1 MGLTFP
7 PRCGYHVVTTFFL
20 CKEEPPMKRT
30 FPILAGAA
38 LLALTV
44 TACSGEP
51 AQPTPTPAPTPAVT
65 PHTDVPILASFTATD
80 LEGNEIDQSILEDT
94 SLTMV
99 NVWATY
105 CGPCKEEMP
114 DLAQLSN
121 DYDDDEVQIIG
132 LVSDVLNAD
141 GTVNQTQVD
150 TAVDLADEAG
160 VDYVNLIPSEYLTQ
174 NVLSQIYAV
183 PTTFFVDENGNQ
195 VGSVYMGARDAEDW
209 AEIIDSLLEVVA

>member
-1 MGLTFP
+1 
-7 PRCGYHVVTTFFL
+7 
-20 CKEEPPMKRT
+20 MKRT

-51 AQPTPTPAPTPAVT
+51 AEPTPTPAPAVT

-80 LEGNEIDQSILEDT
+80 LEGNEIDQSILEGT
-94 SLTMV
+94 PLTMV

-114 DLAQLSN
+114 ALAQLSK
-121 DYDDDEVQIIG
+121 DYADQGVQIIG
-132 LVSDVLNAD
+132 LVSDVLNSD

-150 TAVDLADEAG
+150 TAAALAEEAG
-160 VDYVNLIPSEYLTQ
+160 VDYVNMIPSEYLTQ

-195 VGSVYMGARDAEDW
+195 VGSVYMGARDAEGW

>member
-1 MGLTFP
+1 
-7 PRCGYHVVTTFFL
+7 
-20 CKEEPPMKRT
+20 MKRT

-51 AQPTPTPAPTPAVT
+51 AQPTPTPAPAPAVT

-160 VDYVNLIPSEYLTQ
+160 VDYVNLIPSEYLIQ

>member
-1 MGLTFP
+1 
-7 PRCGYHVVTTFFL
+7 
-20 CKEEPPMKRT
+20 MKRSLS
-30 FPILAGAA
+30 ILAGAA

-44 TACSGEP
+44 TACSAEP
-51 AQPTPTPAPTPAVT
+51 AQPTPTPAAPAVT

-80 LEGNEIDQSILEDT
+80 LEGNEIDQSILEGT
-94 SLTMV
+94 PLTMV

-114 DLAQLSN
+114 DLAQLSK
-121 DYDDDEVQIIG
+121 DYADDGVQILG
-132 LVSDVLNAD
+132 LVSDVLNAN

-150 TAVDLADEAG
+150 TAIALAEEAG
-160 VDYVNLIPSEYLTQ
+160 VDYVNMVPSEYLTQ

-195 VGSVYMGARDAEDW
+195 VGSVYMGARDAEGW
-209 AEIIDSLLEVVA
+209 KEIIDSLLEVVA

>member
-1 MGLTFP
+1 
-7 PRCGYHVVTTFFL
+7 
-20 CKEEPPMKRT
+20 
-30 FPILAGAA
+30 
-38 LLALTV
+38 
-44 TACSGEP
+44 
-51 AQPTPTPAPTPAVT
+51 
-65 PHTDVPILASFTATD
+65 
-80 LEGNEIDQSILEDT
+80 
-94 SLTMV
+94 MV